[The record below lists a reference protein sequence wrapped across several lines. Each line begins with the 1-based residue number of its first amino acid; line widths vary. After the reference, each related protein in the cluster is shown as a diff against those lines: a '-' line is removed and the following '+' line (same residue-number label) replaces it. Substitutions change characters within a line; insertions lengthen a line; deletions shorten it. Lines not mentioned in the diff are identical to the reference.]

1 MAVWPSA
8 WSSGAPLVRI
18 GGRIAW
24 STTPAAAIPRFHG
37 GGGEAAIASLKSV
50 LFPAMAVLN
59 RCALAVA
66 PNSPM
71 REWSRP
77 FWSREDQAGGP
88 ADESLYL
95 IPAYD
100 DDGSA
105 LALLRELHGEIFA
118 AELDLWCVDRQ
129 LWPSPRNFDLFLQ
142 WFSLRFFPLVE
153 DLGVE
158 PLVAYRVGEGFR
170 GSVADALDW
179 NPPQQ
184 G

>member
-1 MAVWPSA
+1 M
-8 WSSGAPLVRI
+8 L
-18 GGRIAW
+18 
-24 STTPAAAIPRFHG
+24 
-37 GGGEAAIASLKSV
+37 L
-50 LFPAMAVLN
+50 PAMAVLN

-66 PNSPM
+66 PNPPM

-77 FWSREDQAGGP
+77 FWTREDQGGGP

-100 DDGSA
+100 NEGAA
-105 LALLRELHGEIFA
+105 LAVLSELHEQIFA

-129 LWPSPRNFDLFLQ
+129 LWPSPRSFDLFLQ

-158 PLVAYRVGEGFR
+158 PLVAYRVGEGFH

-179 NPPQQ
+179 TPPQQ

>member
-1 MAVWPSA
+1 
-8 WSSGAPLVRI
+8 
-18 GGRIAW
+18 
-24 STTPAAAIPRFHG
+24 
-37 GGGEAAIASLKSV
+37 
-50 LFPAMAVLN
+50 MAVLN

-66 PNSPM
+66 PKSPM

-77 FWSREDQAGGP
+77 FWTREDQLAG
-88 ADESLYL
+88 AEDESLYL

-100 DDGSA
+100 DETAA
-105 LALLRELHGEIFA
+105 LALLKGLYERIFA

-129 LWPSPRNFDLFLQ
+129 LWPDPRSFDLFLQ

-158 PLVAYRVGEGFR
+158 PLVAYATGERFL
-170 GSVADALDW
+170 GSMAEALDW
-179 NPPQQ
+179 KPPQQ

>member
-1 MAVWPSA
+1 
-8 WSSGAPLVRI
+8 
-18 GGRIAW
+18 
-24 STTPAAAIPRFHG
+24 
-37 GGGEAAIASLKSV
+37 LKTE

-66 PNSPM
+66 PKPPM

-77 FWSREDQAGGP
+77 FWTREDLEGGP

-100 DDGSA
+100 DETAA
-105 LALLRELHGEIFA
+105 LALLRGLHEEIFA

-129 LWPSPRNFDLFLQ
+129 LWPSPRCFDLFLQ

-158 PLVAYRVGEGFR
+158 PLITYGVGEPFR
-170 GSVADALDW
+170 GMVSDALDW
-179 NPPQQ
+179 NTPQR

>member
-1 MAVWPSA
+1 
-8 WSSGAPLVRI
+8 
-18 GGRIAW
+18 
-24 STTPAAAIPRFHG
+24 
-37 GGGEAAIASLKSV
+37 
-50 LFPAMAVLN
+50 MAVLN

-77 FWSREDQAGGP
+77 FWTREDQAGGA

-100 DDGSA
+100 NEGAA
-105 LALLRELHGEIFA
+105 LAVLSELHEQIFA

-129 LWPSPRNFDLFLQ
+129 LWPSPRSFDLFLQ

-158 PLVAYRVGEGFR
+158 PLLAYRVGEGFH

-179 NPPQQ
+179 TPPQQ

>member
-1 MAVWPSA
+1 VK
-8 WSSGAPLVRI
+8 
-18 GGRIAW
+18 
-24 STTPAAAIPRFHG
+24 PAG
-37 GGGEAAIASLKSV
+37 IASLKSE

-59 RCALAVA
+59 RCALAVG
-66 PNSPM
+66 PKPPM

-77 FWSREDQAGGP
+77 FWTREDLEGGS

-95 IPAYD
+95 IPAYND
-100 DDGSA
+100 EAAA
-105 LALLRELHGEIFA
+105 LVLLGGLHEEIFA

-158 PLVAYRVGEGFR
+158 PLTTYGVGETFSGMV
-170 GSVADALDW
+170 SDALDW
-179 NPPQQ
+179 NTPQR

>member
-1 MAVWPSA
+1 MRNGGQC
-8 WSSGAPLVRI
+8 SGVPH
-18 GGRIAW
+18 
-24 STTPAAAIPRFHG
+24 PAAAIPHFHG
-37 GGGEAAIASLKSV
+37 LWRPPAIASLKKE

-66 PNSPM
+66 PKPPM

-77 FWSREDQAGGP
+77 FWTREDLKGGP

-95 IPAYD
+95 IPAYNNEAA
-100 DDGSA
+100 A
-105 LALLRELHGEIFA
+105 LALLRGLHQEIFA

-129 LWPSPRNFDLFLQ
+129 LWPSPRCFDLFLQ

-158 PLVAYRVGEGFR
+158 PLITYGVGEPFR
-170 GSVADALDW
+170 GMVSDALDW
-179 NPPQQ
+179 DTPQR